1 MTEIIRGTIH
11 GKTIELDKA
20 PGIGDG
26 EKVEVILRPE
36 RSAKQWGE
44 EIRRSAGALA
54 DFSEM
59 DAFLEEIQQ
68 QRRRATLRELQE

>member
-11 GKTIELDKA
+11 GKTIELDRA

-26 EKVEVILRPE
+26 QKVEVILRPE

-44 EIRRSAGALA
+44 GIRRSAGALA
-54 DFSEM
+54 GFPEM
-59 DAFLEEIQQ
+59 DALMEEIQQ
-68 QRRRATLRELQE
+68 ERRRATLRELQE